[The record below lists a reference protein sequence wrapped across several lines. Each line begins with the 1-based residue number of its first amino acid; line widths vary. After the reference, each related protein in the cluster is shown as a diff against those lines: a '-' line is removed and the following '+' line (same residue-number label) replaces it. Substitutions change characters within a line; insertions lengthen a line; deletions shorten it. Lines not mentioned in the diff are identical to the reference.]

1 MPTLFTVL
9 TILNS
14 LLALEVAAYEVLYE
28 LQGATG
34 TVYYDYDWENT
45 GDQCAARFGAGWA
58 SDQTGYPGC
67 EQNGPTQTDLKT
79 NRIVA
84 MNQTW
89 MEPDKSAWCGKEVK
103 VFKEDGI
110 ELVYDEP
117 LVLWDTCAECAV
129 HLKIDFGVGP
139 YILLDSEGCG
149 TTAVNPS
156 GLIVQVVDNQ
166 IWAPA
171 PGSDSY
177 SPTSASTLYTGGLY
191 NFPSSGTLSN
201 PWGATISGDAAGDP
215 VVIATA
221 DGQGVAPTG
230 RDNEVVSVTAT
241 ATSGAMG
248 TAMRAATSA
257 GVSSEQNTSPPE
269 ATSGFSWSSVPV
281 TSALFASDEESI
293 VSVQTSAT
301 TTFATA
307 AVLSVTS
314 VPLDGSSDAVAVQS
328 ALSTGPI
335 TCTDNEGTEY
345 NAGDHICEGYQLMI
359 CANTQSG
366 SSAVNWIVQNTCPS
380 RCLVC
385 DATIICS

>member
-1 MPTLFTVL
+1 MPMLFTVL

-89 MEPDKSAWCGKEVK
+89 MEADKSAWCGKEVK

-129 HLKIDFGVGP
+129 HVKIDFSVGP

-171 PGSDSY
+171 LGSDSY

-191 NFPSSGTLSN
+191 NFPSPGTLSN

-230 RDNEVVSVTAT
+230 RDNEVVSITAT
-241 ATSGAMG
+241 ATSRAMG
-248 TAMRAATSA
+248 TATGAATGA

-301 TTFATA
+301 ATFATA

-314 VPLDGSSDAVAVQS
+314 VPLS
-328 ALSTGPI
+328 
-335 TCTDNEGTEY
+335 
-345 NAGDHICEGYQLMI
+345 
-359 CANTQSG
+359 
-366 SSAVNWIVQNTCPS
+366 
-380 RCLVC
+380 
-385 DATIICS
+385 

>member
-1 MPTLFTVL
+1 MKS
-9 TILNS
+9 S
-14 LLALEVAAYEVLYE
+14 LVGL
-28 LQGATG
+28 
-34 TVYYDYDWENT
+34 
-45 GDQCAARFGAGWA
+45 
-58 SDQTGYPGC
+58 
-67 EQNGPTQTDLKT
+67 
-79 NRIVA
+79 
-84 MNQTW
+84 
-89 MEPDKSAWCGKEVK
+89 
-103 VFKEDGI
+103 
-110 ELVYDEP
+110 
-117 LVLWDTCAECAV
+117 
-129 HLKIDFGVGP
+129 VGP

-191 NFPSSGTLSN
+191 NFPSPGTLSN

-215 VVIATA
+215 VVISTA

-230 RDNEVVSVTAT
+230 RDNEVVSITAT
-241 ATSGAMG
+241 ATSRAMG
-248 TAMRAATSA
+248 TATGAATGA

-301 TTFATA
+301 ATFATA

-314 VPLDGSSDAVAVQS
+314 VPLS
-328 ALSTGPI
+328 
-335 TCTDNEGTEY
+335 
-345 NAGDHICEGYQLMI
+345 
-359 CANTQSG
+359 
-366 SSAVNWIVQNTCPS
+366 
-380 RCLVC
+380 
-385 DATIICS
+385 